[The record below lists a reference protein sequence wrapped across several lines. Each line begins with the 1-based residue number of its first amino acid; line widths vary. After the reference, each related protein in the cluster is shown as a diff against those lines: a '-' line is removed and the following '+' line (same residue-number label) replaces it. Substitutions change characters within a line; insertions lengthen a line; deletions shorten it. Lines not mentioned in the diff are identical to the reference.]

1 MKFEATEGATTT
13 IQLIGGDVV
22 RDPVELDSDMNAV
35 LKITDPSKQR
45 LKIVSTLD
53 GHSDFVKIYRLPG
66 LVLEAASE
74 SNSVEPNSNDNT
86 ESNTVEP
93 DNDEPA
99 GE

>member
-22 RDPVELDSDMNAV
+22 RNPVELDSDMNAV

-74 SNSVEPNSNDNT
+74 SNSVEPDNGSENNS
-86 ESNTVEP
+86 VEP